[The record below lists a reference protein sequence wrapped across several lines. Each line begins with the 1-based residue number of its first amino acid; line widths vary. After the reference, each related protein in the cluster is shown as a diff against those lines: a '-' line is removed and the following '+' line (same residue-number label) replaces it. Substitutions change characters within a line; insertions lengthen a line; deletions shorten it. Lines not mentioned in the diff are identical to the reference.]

1 MMTFGAA
8 LAFSLILLLLIQ
20 CWPQFTNYIIL
31 PSCVVVMIFAINLVV
46 DLKTS
51 YMTIRSIIYITLI
64 VIAVLITISALRN
77 CISTR
82 LHAVFT
88 KAATQVF
95 SSHRSSFFYILLYL
109 LFLSIFLH
117 LVGF

>member
-20 CWPQFTNYIIL
+20 CWPQFTNYILL
-31 PSCVVVMIFAINLVV
+31 PSCVVVMVFTINLII

-51 YMTIRSIIYITLI
+51 YTTLRSTIYITLI
-64 VIAVLITISALRN
+64 VVAVLITYSAFRN

-88 KAATQVF
+88 KAATQAF
-95 SSHRSSFFYILLYL
+95 SSHKSSFFYILLYL
-109 LFLSIFLH
+109 LFLSMFLH